1 MKIYDSAHKE
11 KLDFIPANEP
21 NTVNIYV
28 CGPTVYDDAHLGH
41 ARSSISFDLLR
52 RVLCE
57 LGFSVKFARNY
68 TDIDDK
74 ILHKMS
80 TTGKSLEQITEHY
93 IASFESDMKAMNV
106 LEPDFKPKATE
117 SIADIIA
124 YIKKL
129 EANGAAYI
137 VEGDGVYF
145 DTSLDDEYL
154 SLSGRKVEN
163 LQARVE
169 REAHKKN
176 EKDFALWKFDENY
189 YDAPFG
195 KGRPGWHSEC
205 VAMIYK
211 IFTPKE
217 GQKYQIDIHCGG
229 SDLIFPHHDNE
240 SAQFRCACKQNLAKY
255 WMHNGFVQI
264 NNEKMS
270 KSLGNSFFIKD
281 ALKIAPGEALRFYL
295 LSTHYRANFN
305 YSIDD
310 LSASKKRLDKIY
322 RLKKR
327 LSGVAASEVNAN
339 FKQGI
344 LDFLSDDLNI
354 SGALATLDE
363 MVNDANAALDS
374 SPKDKALKA
383 QTMANLEFARRVFGI
398 LENDENEWF
407 QWGVSDT
414 LKERISSLIAA
425 RQTAKKDKNFE
436 LADSIRSQ
444 LGELGVE
451 LMDTPAGTVWEKI

>member
-1 MKIYDSAHKE
+1 
-11 KLDFIPANEP
+11 
-21 NTVNIYV
+21 
-28 CGPTVYDDAHLGH
+28 
-41 ARSSISFDLLR
+41 
-52 RVLCE
+52 
-57 LGFSVKFARNY
+57 
-68 TDIDDK
+68 
-74 ILHKMS
+74 
-80 TTGKSLEQITEHY
+80 
-93 IASFESDMKAMNV
+93 
-106 LEPDFKPKATE
+106 
-117 SIADIIA
+117 
-124 YIKKL
+124 
-129 EANGAAYI
+129 
-137 VEGDGVYF
+137 
-145 DTSLDDEYL
+145 
-154 SLSGRKVEN
+154 
-163 LQARVE
+163 
-169 REAHKKN
+169 
-176 EKDFALWKFDENY
+176 
-189 YDAPFG
+189 
-195 KGRPGWHSEC
+195 
-205 VAMIYK
+205 MIYR
-211 IFTPKE
+211 IFKPKE

-229 SDLIFPHHDNE
+229 SDLIFPHHENE
-240 SAQFRCACKQNLAKY
+240 AAQCRCACKQNLAKY

-327 LSGVAASEVNAN
+327 LSGVAASEVNAS

-383 QTMANLEFARRVFGI
+383 QTVANLEFAKRVFGI

-414 LKERISSLIAA
+414 LKERINSLIAA

-436 LADSIRSQ
+436 LADSIRSE